1 MNSISELADFIKN
14 GSDFAVISHVS
25 PDGDTLASA
34 AALIYAL
41 KKMGKR
47 GKWCC
52 EGNIPADYMKI
63 DVISGLIKENTELN
77 KFDSVIAV
85 DVSSF
90 DRLGNCAQLFSQIR
104 RKAVLDHHGT
114 NPGFGDINVIK
125 TRNANCFLVL
135 ELLDELGIELDRTI
149 ARALFV
155 GISTD
160 TGRLSHAG
168 VTSRDVLD
176 TARLYEQNIDHN
188 ELINIL
194 FQTSTMKKT
203 KLTAR
208 AVEHIQTS
216 FDDKVIYTYLDA
228 EDYSEF
234 SADSSDSEGVIETL
248 RSIDTMKICF
258 FMRQIPEGYKVS
270 MRCAP
275 DMNVADICGFFG
287 GGGHILAAGCT
298 LKAGRQE
305 AIDSLLKKI
314 GEVL

>member
-25 PDGDTLASA
+25 PDGDTLGSA

-41 KKMGKR
+41 KKIGKR

-52 EGNIPADYMKI
+52 DGNIPADYMKI
-63 DVISGLIKENTELN
+63 DAISGLVSENTSLN

-85 DVSSF
+85 DVSSV
-90 DRLGNCAQLFSQIR
+90 DRLGNCAQLFTQAS

-114 NPGFGDINVIK
+114 NEGFGQVNVVE

-135 ELLDELGIELDRTI
+135 ELMDELGIELDRNI

-160 TGRLSHAG
+160 TGRLSHKG
-168 VTSRDVLD
+168 VTSQDVLD
-176 TARLYEQNIDHN
+176 TARLYEYDINHN
-188 ELINIL
+188 EIINIL
-194 FQTSTMKKT
+194 FQTSTMTKT
-203 KLTAR
+203 LLRGR
-208 AVEHIQTS
+208 AIEHIRTA
-216 FDDKVIYTYLDA
+216 FDEKVIYTYLDT

-234 SADSSDSEGVIETL
+234 NADSADSEGVVEML
-248 RSIDTMKICF
+248 RSIDTAKICF

-270 MRCAP
+270 MRCSA
-275 DMNVADICGFFG
+275 DMNVADVCLHFG
-287 GGGHILAAGCT
+287 GGGHVLAAGCT
-298 LKAGRQE
+298 LKTNRE
-305 AIDSLLKKI
+305 DAIMALLEKI
-314 GEVL
+314 GEVF